1 MKDEKGDHLVD
12 FTVQLE
18 ELSKAELIE
27 LVQLYSKLF
36 LAVDGFWYLAVNALV
51 DEDTATLIL
60 DMLSPANKERIEDVS
75 TKTKGKKAPPDK
87 KAKSEISQKTDTQQP
102 PLVQETEQD
111 KSQEHLIKLYLMLS
125 KHLY

>member
-12 FTVQLE
+12 FTAQLE

-51 DEDTATLIL
+51 DEDTATAC
-60 DMLSPANKERIEDVS
+60 DFWVGEKY
-75 TKTKGKKAPPDK
+75 T
-87 KAKSEISQKTDTQQP
+87 
-102 PLVQETEQD
+102 
-111 KSQEHLIKLYLMLS
+111 
-125 KHLY
+125 